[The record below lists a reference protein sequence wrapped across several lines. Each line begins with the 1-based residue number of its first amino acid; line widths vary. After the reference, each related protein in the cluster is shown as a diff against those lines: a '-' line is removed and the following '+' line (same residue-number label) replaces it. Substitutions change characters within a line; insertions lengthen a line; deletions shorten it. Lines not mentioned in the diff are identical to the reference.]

1 MAHHFE
7 FDFRNRI
14 LLVVLEGEV
23 RGEEM
28 VSINDDIRKHVE
40 SFHPLAGISDF
51 TDITKFN
58 VPSHSMRTAALE
70 PSPYPEET
78 PRYIVAPSDY
88 LFGMARMYEMI
99 ADRPE
104 GKLRVVRTREEA
116 LAEIGVRDGKFE
128 PLG

>member
-1 MAHHFE
+1 MAHRFE

-14 LLVVLEGEV
+14 LLVVLDGDVDGAELV
-23 RGEEM
+23 A
-28 VSINDDIRKHVE
+28 INDDIRKHVE

-51 TDITKFN
+51 TDIKAFD
-58 VPSHSMRTAALE
+58 VPSHSLRTAALE

-104 GKLRVVRTREEA
+104 GKLRVVRKREEA

-128 PLG
+128 RLG

>member
-1 MAHHFE
+1 VAHRFE

-14 LLVVLEGEV
+14 LLVVLEGDV
-23 RGEEM
+23 DGAEM
-28 VSINDDIRKHVE
+28 VSINGDIRRHVE

-51 TDITKFN
+51 TDIRKFD

-88 LFGMARMYEMI
+88 LFGMGRMYELVSN
-99 ADRPE
+99 RP
-104 GKLRVVRTREEA
+104 KLRVVRTRAEA
-116 LAEIGVRDGKFE
+116 LEEIGVKDAKFE
-128 PLG
+128 RLG